1 MKQQDIREAS
11 LPGLSELLSSWGQPS
26 FRAKQIYAWLWQHN
40 AQSFEEMTNLP
51 IVLREKLNEYFIFL
65 NIALD
70 KQQRQAEIA
79 REQSPIASDQRTQ
92 IIIGKNK
99 HSPRKVFFSS

>member
-11 LPGLSELLSSWGQPS
+11 LHGLSELLSSWGQPS

-65 NIALD
+65 N
-70 KQQRQAEIA
+70 RN
-79 REQSPIASDQRTQ
+79 R
-92 IIIGKNK
+92 IIRNFINWAKIK
-99 HSPRKVFFSS
+99 FIVYLFICIYYYYIDFVRL